1 VFDEIYRFILPK
13 GLDIVGGGGSVGIG
27 GWMVGGGF
35 SLKTSEHG
43 LGIDNLVEA
52 EIVLPKGDKVRANN
66 TENVDL
72 FWAIKVRSRLDLDV
86 RIEPT
91 ESLRIMTSGRRE

>member
-1 VFDEIYRFILPK
+1 
-13 GLDIVGGGGSVGIG
+13 
-27 GWMVGGGF
+27 MVGGGF

>member
-27 GWMVGGGF
+27 GWMTGGGF

-52 EIVLPKGDKVRANN
+52 EIVLPKGEKVRANN
-66 TENVDL
+66 RQNVDL
-72 FWAIKVRSRLDLDV
+72 FWAIKVCSWLDLQV
-86 RIEPT
+86 RIERLT
-91 ESLRIMTSGRRE
+91 VMI